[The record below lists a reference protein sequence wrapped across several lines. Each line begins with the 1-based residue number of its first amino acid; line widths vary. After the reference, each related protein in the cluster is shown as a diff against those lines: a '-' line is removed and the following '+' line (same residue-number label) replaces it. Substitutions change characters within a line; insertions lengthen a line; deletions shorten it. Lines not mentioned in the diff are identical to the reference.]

1 MSDSIDYS
9 AIKRKIESETCVNHN
24 KQPEF
29 IKTSSGFQ
37 INSCCEEFKS
47 KLSEKAKKL
56 VAEEM
61 RIYAQKM
68 FKSAFKK

>member
-24 KQPEF
+24 KHPEF
-29 IKTSSGFQ
+29 KQTSSGFQ

-47 KLSEKAKKL
+47 KLAEKGKKL
-56 VAEEM
+56 VAEQM
-61 RIYAQKM
+61 KLYAQKM